1 MVTSPTPLQR
11 GEVMADLVGSG
22 PFPAEL
28 FTAAVLGTP
37 EDVAH
42 HLTSTFVLQHEGADV
57 YGQDLRGFGR
67 QRRSLQHADGFNGMW
82 PTTVVGTCANGAQL
96 KIGGIECGKQ
106 TTAPGSFSPASGFRP
121 SPIDARGEGWD
132 CGPVRHLHSDTPAE
146 HRAKGVKHAY
156 FNANWVLKKSTD
168 RAAVVPAFLNF
179 LETVCNLLA
188 EGHDVHI
195 HCISPLTPPAS
206 YL

>member
-1 MVTSPTPLQR
+1 M
-11 GEVMADLVGSG
+11 
-22 PFPAEL
+22 
-28 FTAAVLGTP
+28 
-37 EDVAH
+37 
-42 HLTSTFVLQHEGADV
+42 
-57 YGQDLRGFGR
+57 
-67 QRRSLQHADGFNGMW
+67 
-82 PTTVVGTCANGAQL
+82 

-121 SPIDARGEGWD
+121 SAIDARGEGWG

-168 RAAVVPAFLNF
+168 RAAVVPPFLNF
-179 LETVCNLLA
+179 LETVCNWLA

-195 HCISPLTPPAS
+195 HCISPLTPPGFLFVMPNVLPPVWLWGNLKRFGAAD
-206 YL
+206 YN